1 MDPRQRK
8 RITVIGIIIGVLLA
22 CVVVAV
28 AFVRQEPARS
38 GPDSKL
44 AGVREP
50 RDAKAPRA
58 VTGTRTRPKPQR
70 CAYTYGGGPE
80 RTSDYS
86 DVRLGRPASH
96 LWNVRTRALIE
107 FPPST
112 CDGVLYFNNAKG
124 FTYAVRAE
132 TGDIVWKRKT
142 GTVFDS
148 TPAISKQRLVIGG
161 VDGNITAL
169 DRSNGATLW
178 KLRMDGPVESS
189 PVVVNNER
197 DVVAA
202 SLDGRVLSI
211 NLQQGTINWAYRT
224 GGDIKG
230 SPVVVNNTVYT
241 ANYAGEI
248 VAIGLADGRLKW
260 RKAYRLDPI
269 RTERIYSST
278 PVADGKVVFG
288 TVGGYVYALDA
299 ATGTERWKDRI
310 GSYVYS
316 TPAIAKGKVFVGDFA
331 GRVHAYALNS
341 GREQWTASMPG
352 AISGSPVVI
361 GDLVYVST
369 IKGSTSAF
377 DVQNGRRIWTLPRG
391 KYVPGIADNERI
403 YLSLNGMLSAY
414 SAARR

>member
-8 RITVIGIIIGVLLA
+8 RITIIGIIIGLLLA
-22 CVVVAV
+22 GVVVAV
-28 AFVRQEPARS
+28 ALIRQEPNDS
-38 GPDSKL
+38 GPDRTL

-50 RDAKAPRA
+50 QEAKKPRQIQGDPQ
-58 VTGTRTRPKPQR
+58 VTSQR
-70 CAYTYGGGPE
+70 CTLTYGGGAA

-86 DVRLGRPASH
+86 DVNLGRPAKN
-96 LWNVRTRALIE
+96 LWNVRSGGLIE
-107 FPPST
+107 FPPSA
-112 CDGVLYFNNAKG
+112 CDGRLYFNNAKG
-124 FTYAVRAE
+124 FTFAVDAHSGRV
-132 TGDIVWKRKT
+132 VWKRKT

-169 DRSNGATLW
+169 DRSDGSTLW

-189 PVVVNNER
+189 PVVVNDEH

-211 NLQQGTINWAYRT
+211 NLQRGSINWAYRT

-230 SPVVVNNTVYT
+230 SPVVVQDTVYT
-241 ANYAGEI
+241 ANYAGEVI
-248 VAIGLADGRLKW
+248 ALGLTDGRLKW

-278 PVADGKVVFG
+278 PVADGRLVFG

-299 ATGTERWKDRI
+299 ATGTERWKDKV

-316 TPAIAKGKVFVGDFA
+316 TPAVARGKVFVGDFS
-331 GRVHAYALNS
+331 GRLHAYSLSS
-341 GREQWTASMPG
+341 GQERWTASMPG

-377 DVQNGRRIWTLPRG
+377 DVRNGRRVWTLPRG
-391 KYVPGIADNERI
+391 KYVPGIADDQRI
-403 YLSLNGMLSAY
+403 YLALNGLLAAY
-414 SAARR
+414 DAERR